1 MLGICNEGD
10 VTLQQ
15 GDDMPI
21 GSISLS
27 VNEKMESNAAEP
39 AENES
44 RVAQTHA
51 LPQLCSSACHPAH
64 QQLINDNM

>member
-1 MLGICNEGD
+1 MR
-10 VTLQQ
+10 
-15 GDDMPI
+15 DM
-21 GSISLS
+21 SLS
-27 VNEKMESNAAEP
+27 SREMICPLVPFLFLSHEKMESDAAEP